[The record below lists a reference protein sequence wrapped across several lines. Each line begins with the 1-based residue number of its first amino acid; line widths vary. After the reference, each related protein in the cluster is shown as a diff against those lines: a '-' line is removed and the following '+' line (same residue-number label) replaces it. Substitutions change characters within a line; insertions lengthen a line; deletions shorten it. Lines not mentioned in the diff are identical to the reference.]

1 MDEVTTQAKPLVTR
15 RFVRAGDDVVKTVE
29 WGIRRVQLRGTNGEM
44 LLDKEVEAPASWSDT
59 AVTIAAYKYLR
70 KRGVGSPEG
79 NEGSIREMIYRVAHT
94 LRRAGE
100 DLKYFQGNEEADA
113 FEDELSFI
121 LLHQRGAFNSPVW
134 FNVGLWHQYQITG
147 HSDNFFFNPATKEI
161 ERAVNAY
168 EHPQSSACFIQSVK
182 DDLGDIFDLVKKE
195 SKLFKYGSGTG
206 TNFSSLRSRFEMLS
220 GGGASSGVMSF
231 LRVFDVG
238 AGATKSGGTTRRA
251 AKMVIINIDHPEIMD
266 FIHWK
271 AHEEEKARILIE
283 YGGLPADFNGEAY
296 QTVSGQNSNNS
307 VRVTDEFMKAYEE
320 DGEWST
326 RAVLSGEIVDTFRA
340 RQIMREIAQAAW
352 RCADP
357 GMQYDTTVNRW
368 HTCKASGR
376 INASNPCS
384 EFMFLDDSAC
394 NLASINLVKFMDE
407 DGSFNI
413 EDFRHVVD
421 IFILAQ
427 EIIVDFSSYPSRPIA
442 QNSHDFR
449 PLGLGYAN
457 LGAYLMR
464 IGLPYDSEM
473 GRTLS
478 AEITSIMTG
487 RAYRQSARI
496 AERVGAFPEYEKNAD
511 SMLEVINMHRS
522 TNDRVD
528 HRSLPAELPIAAK
541 RDWDEAYRLGKEYGF
556 RNSQVTLLAPTGTI
570 GPLMDVDTTGVEPD
584 FALVKYKKLAG
595 GGGYSIINQS
605 VAPALLR
612 LGYRDSEAKEIV
624 DYILETGKIEGAPY
638 IKDEH
643 LPIFDCASRCGDG
656 KRLIRPM
663 AHIEMMGAIQPF
675 LSGAISKTVN
685 MPEEVNVEDIE
696 QIYVEAWKHSL
707 KALALYR
714 DNCKA
719 SQPLTTKKKKE
730 PAVERD
736 MAMPKTRQGI
746 THSFTVGN
754 HKVYITANHYNDGA
768 LGEIFI
774 KSAKEGSMVAGLL
787 DTLARLMSK
796 ALQGGESVESLVESL
811 INMRFEPWGATD
823 DEDIPFAKSIPDY
836 IGRWLGR
843 QFLPPERQV
852 MLGIIGEDVAKSL
865 SESDTSNISPQE
877 REEMST
883 EEPEPIPMQ
892 KALGIN
898 GFPGGGVVEGS
909 APPCP
914 TCGALMVRNGTC
926 YACRECGTT
935 TGCS

>member
-1 MDEVTTQAKPLVTR
+1 MDEVTEKVRPLIVR
-15 RFVRAGDDVVKTVE
+15 RFVRVGDDVFKTTDWDMRKVE
-29 WGIRRVQLRGTNGEM
+29 LQDASGKM
-44 LLDKEVEAPASWSDT
+44 LLDREVEAPVSWSDT
-59 AVTIAAYKYLR
+59 AITIAAYKYLR
-70 KRGVGSPEG
+70 KRGVGGPEG
-79 NEGSIREMIYRVAHT
+79 GENSIKQMVHRVART
-94 LRRAGE
+94 LRQAGE
-100 DLKYFQGNEEADA
+100 DLGYFKDKEEADV
-113 FEDELSFI
+113 FEDELSYI
-121 LLHQRGAFNSPVW
+121 LLHQRAAFNSPVW

-220 GGGASSGVMSF
+220 GGGTSSGVISF
-231 LRVFDVG
+231 LKVFDTG

-251 AKMVIINIDHPEIMD
+251 AKMVILNIDHPEIMD

-271 AHEEEKARILIE
+271 AREEEKAKILIE
-283 YGGLPADFNGEAY
+283 HGGLTSDFNGEAY

-307 VRVTDEFMKAYEE
+307 IRVTDEFMKAYEE
-320 DGEWST
+320 GGEWST
-326 RAVLSGEIVDTFRA
+326 KAVLSGEVVDTFPA
-340 RQIMREIAQAAW
+340 RQVMREIAQAAW

-357 GMQYDTTVNRW
+357 GMQYDTIINRW
-368 HTCKASGR
+368 HTCKTSGR

-394 NLASINLVKFMDE
+394 NLASINLVKFMNE
-407 DGSFNI
+407 DGSFNV
-413 EDFRHVVD
+413 EDFRHAVD
-421 IFILAQ
+421 VLVLAQ
-427 EIIVDFSSYPSRPIA
+427 EIIVDFSSYPSRSIA
-442 QNSHDFR
+442 QNAHNFR

-464 IGLPYDSEM
+464 ISLPYDSEA
-473 GRTLS
+473 GRSLATV
-478 AEITSIMTG
+478 ITSIMTS
-487 RAYRQSARI
+487 RAYGQSAKI
-496 AERVGAFPEYEKNAD
+496 AERIGTFPEYEKNAA
-511 SMLEVINMHRS
+511 SMLEVIDMHRS
-522 TNDRVD
+522 ANGQLSSRN
-528 HRSLPAELPIAAK
+528 LPSDLLAVAK
-541 RDWDEAYRLGKEYGF
+541 RDWDEAYELGKQFGF
-556 RNSQVTLLAPTGTI
+556 RNAQTTLLAPTGTI

-595 GGGYSIINQS
+595 GGGYAIVNQS
-605 VAPALLR
+605 VAPALKR
-612 LGYRDSEAKEIV
+612 LDYRDSEIKEIV
-624 DYILETGKIEGAPY
+624 DYTLETGKIEGAPH

-643 LPIFDCASRCGDG
+643 LPIFDCASRCGEG

-663 AHIEMMGAIQPF
+663 AHIEMIGAIQPF
-675 LSGAISKTVN
+675 VSGAISKTVN
-685 MPEEVNVEDIE
+685 MPEEVTVEDVE
-696 QIYVEAWKHSL
+696 QIYVEAWKHGL

-719 SQPLTTKKKKE
+719 SQPLTTKKEEGKLTARRE
-730 PAVERD
+730 VS
-736 MAMPKTRQGI
+736 MPKTRQGI
-746 THSFTVGN
+746 THSFIVGN
-754 HKVYITANHYNDGA
+754 HKVYITANHYEDGK

-796 ALQGGESVESLVESL
+796 TLQSGESVESLIESL

-823 DEDIPFAKSIPDY
+823 DEDVPFAKSIPDY
-836 IGRWLGR
+836 ISRWLGR
-843 QFLPPERQV
+843 QFLPLERQV

-865 SESDTSNISPQE
+865 SETDTGNISKTDE
-877 REEMST
+877 GEIDT
-883 EEPEPIPMQ
+883 EKPEPVSVQTTLDISQ
-892 KALGIN
+892 QAR
-898 GFPGGGVVEGS
+898 GVVEGS